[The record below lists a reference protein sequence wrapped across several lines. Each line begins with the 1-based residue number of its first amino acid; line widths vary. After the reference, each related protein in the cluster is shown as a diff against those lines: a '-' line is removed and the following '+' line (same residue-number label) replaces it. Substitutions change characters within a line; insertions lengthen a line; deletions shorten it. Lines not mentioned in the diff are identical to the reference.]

1 MAPRSWLSEEQQ
13 TFVLTYHESFLEC
26 KKKGNY
32 NCFWPPFF
40 EKWEERWP
48 ITLEGSLEPLDE
60 NARLEQMAKAR
71 DALQTVRFVS

>member
-32 NCFWPPFF
+32 NSFWPPFF
-40 EKWEERWP
+40 EKWEECWP